1 MARTRCALALPILV
15 VGGFASTLA
24 LCAAAGAAESNFLTG
39 RWQWAATCTRGSF
52 HGVMEFIQRGDTFTG
67 RFLETN
73 FWDKGTISN
82 GILRGNVINFDRTYG
97 LIEQHLSARLSDS
110 NRRLSGPYDSSMF
123 GRCTLNGH
131 KIANTVQ

>member
-1 MARTRCALALPILV
+1 MARTRCAVALPILV
-15 VGGFASTLA
+15 VGSFASTLPFSA
-24 LCAAAGAAESNFLTG
+24 TVRAAESNFLTG
-39 RWQWAATCTRGSF
+39 QWQWAATCTRGSF

-82 GILRGNVINFDRTYG
+82 GILHGNMISFDRTYG

-110 NRRLSGPYDSSMF
+110 NRSLSGPYDSPMF
-123 GRCTLNGH
+123 GQCTLSGH
-131 KIANTVQ
+131 KIADTVQ